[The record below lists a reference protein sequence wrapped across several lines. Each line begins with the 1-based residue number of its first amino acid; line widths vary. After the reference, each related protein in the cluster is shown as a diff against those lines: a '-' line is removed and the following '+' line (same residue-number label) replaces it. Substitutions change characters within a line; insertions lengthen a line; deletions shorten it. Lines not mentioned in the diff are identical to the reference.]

1 MRRLPELLARA
12 TAREPQRT
20 AVEAAGRS
28 LTYEA
33 LSLGVEELRAQ
44 LVRSGV
50 APGDR
55 VGLCAPKSVESVA
68 AIYAILAA
76 EAVYVPVD
84 VASPLER
91 LVEILDDS
99 SVRAVLTTAER
110 GAQLL
115 EALEGFESSA
125 HGDPE
130 LVLLATPAP
139 RPAGDRDLAYLLY
152 TSGSTGRPK
161 GVMVTHEAALS
172 FVSWCAQAFDV
183 GPEDRFSSHAPF
195 HFDLSI
201 LDLYLTAHSAGTLV
215 LIDEATARQPRLLAP
230 FIAEQR
236 LSVWYSTPS
245 ILALLVQAG
254 QLERHDCS
262 LRYVLFAGEVFP
274 ARDLRSLTEHWPQA
288 RYYNL
293 YGPTE
298 TNVCTA
304 YEVSLPI
311 PTDRDQPFPIGP
323 ACAHVETSVRDA
335 QGQEV
340 APEGEGELC
349 VRGAPVMRGYWGRP
363 DSTAQAFHGPP
374 EDARSWYRTGDV
386 VRGSA
391 EGYLFQGRRDRM
403 VKRRGHRVELG
414 EVEARLHRHPDLA
427 EGAAIAVADEHGAIR
442 IEAFLCWRNGRRPSL
457 LALRRFCKEHLPASM
472 IPDGFHHP
480 ERLPRTLTDK
490 IDYQSLRS
498 LAGWTSP

>member
-1 MRRLPELLARA
+1 VKHLSELLARA
-12 TAREPQRT
+12 AARWPNRT

-28 LTYEA
+28 VTYEA
-33 LSLGVEELRAQ
+33 LASGVEELRAR
-44 LVRSGV
+44 LVEAGV

-55 VGLCAPKSVESVA
+55 VGLCAPKSIEA
-68 AIYAILAA
+68 LTALYAVLAA

-84 VASPLER
+84 AASPLAR
-91 LVEILDDS
+91 AVEIFDDCT
-99 SVRAVLTTAER
+99 VRAVLVAEGR
-110 GAQLL
+110 RTELL
-115 EALEGFESSA
+115 DALEGFEEWSQGGS
-125 HGDPE
+125 G
-130 LVLLATPAP
+130 LGLLTTGVV
-139 RPAGDRDLAYLLY
+139 RPAGEPDLAYLLY

-172 FVSWCAQAFDV
+172 FVEWCARTFDV

-201 LDLYLTAHSAGTLV
+201 LDLYLAAYSGGALV
-215 LIDEATARQPRLLAP
+215 LIDEATACQPRLLAP

-245 ILALLVQAG
+245 ILVLLVQAG
-254 QLERHDCS
+254 QLERHDCD

-274 ARDLRSLTEHWPQA
+274 TRPLRALTERWPGA
-288 RYYNL
+288 RYFNL

-311 PTDRDQPFPIGP
+311 SDDRNEPFPIGP

-335 QGQEV
+335 
-340 APEGEGELC
+340 EGRELAHGDEGELC
-349 VRGAPVMRGYWGRP
+349 VRGAPVMRGYWDRP
-363 DSTAQAFHGPP
+363 ERTAQAFHGPHG
-374 EDARSWYRTGDV
+374 DARSWYRTGDV
-386 VRGSA
+386 VRDSA
-391 EGYLFQGRRDRM
+391 EGYVFQGRRDRM

-427 EGAAIAVADEHGAIR
+427 EGATIAVADEQGAVR
-442 IEAFLCWRNGRRPSL
+442 IEAFLCWRDGRRPSL
-457 LALRRFCKEHLPASM
+457 LALRQFCKEHLPASM

-480 ERLPRTLTDK
+480 ERLPRTSTDK
-490 IDYQSLRS
+490 IDYQRLRS
-498 LAGWTSP
+498 LA